1 MCQRGK
7 QEEEEEGEACLSVGL
22 QGVNTFEIV
31 CTSTTGGGN
40 LVRPGRSASSRVVIA
55 IVKGKTSIV
64 VSILLI
70 AVKVFEGLE
79 LLDERLILIFKDGD
93 AIF

>member
-1 MCQRGK
+1 MLLRR
-7 QEEEEEGEACLSVGL
+7 
-22 QGVNTFEIV
+22 
-31 CTSTTGGGN
+31 
-40 LVRPGRSASSRVVIA
+40 LVAETLFAPGRSASSRVVIA

>member
-1 MCQRGK
+1 MF
-7 QEEEEEGEACLSVGL
+7 A
-22 QGVNTFEIV
+22 
-31 CTSTTGGGN
+31 
-40 LVRPGRSASSRVVIA
+40 PGRSASSRVVIA